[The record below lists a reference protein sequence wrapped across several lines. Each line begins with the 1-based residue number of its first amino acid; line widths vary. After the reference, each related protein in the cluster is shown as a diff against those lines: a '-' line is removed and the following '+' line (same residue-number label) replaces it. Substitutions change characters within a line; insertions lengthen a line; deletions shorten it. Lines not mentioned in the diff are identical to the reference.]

1 MSIPQVEWH
10 PPPPRTGLP
19 GSWDRFIGPGA
30 TRAENLLIVGAA
42 VVAGLALPLCALLRD
57 LGWTVLQLIGGGL
70 VAADLAGGVVANAA
84 GPAKSWYHRAGQGF
98 WQHLGFVGLHIVD
111 IALVAGLFRRMDWA
125 YAAGVY
131 GYLLLATV
139 VALVVPLYLQRPA
152 ALLLYGGA
160 ILLNA
165 YLLPPTA
172 GMEWFVPVLFLKL
185 LVAHVLREAPFRPAG
200 AAEW

>member
-1 MSIPQVEWH
+1 MPPTQLEWT
-10 PPPPRTGLP
+10 PPPPRPGFL

-30 TRAENLLIVGAA
+30 TRAENILILGAA
-42 VVAGLALPLCALLRD
+42 VAAGLALPLYAALRG
-57 LGWTVLQLIGGGL
+57 LGWTALQLVVGGL

-84 GPAKSWYHRAGQGF
+84 GPAKAWYHRPGQGF
-98 WQHLGFVGLHIVD
+98 RQHLGFVAVHIVD
-111 IALVAGLFRRMDWA
+111 IALVAGLFRGLDWA

-131 GYLLLATV
+131 GYLLLATIV
-139 VALVVPLYLQRPA
+139 VLWVPLYLQRPV

-185 LVAHVLREAPFRPAG
+185 LVAHVPRETPFRPAG
-200 AAEW
+200 AQGD